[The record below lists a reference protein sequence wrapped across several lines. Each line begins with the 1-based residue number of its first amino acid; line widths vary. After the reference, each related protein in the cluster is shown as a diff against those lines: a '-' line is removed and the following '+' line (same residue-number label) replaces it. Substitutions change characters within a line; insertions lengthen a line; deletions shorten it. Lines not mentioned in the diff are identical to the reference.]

1 MTKLAALY
9 IRVSTD
15 AQFEEGYSVEAQRD
29 MLEGYCRSRG
39 WKSFQFYIDGG
50 YTGSN
55 IARPQMQRLIEDVRA
70 GRISQVVVYKLDRLS
85 RSQKDTLFLIEDV
98 FNPAGVGF
106 TSMNENL
113 DTGTPMGRAML
124 GIMSAFAQLERETI
138 RERTRMGMRERV
150 RSGLWMGGG
159 RPPFGYDYDSAS
171 GCLRPN
177 ADAASVRLIYRL
189 YLQGLSASRI
199 ARMTGF
205 HDDKP
210 IRDILTRKSYTGVIE
225 YNGVEYEGKHEPII
239 DRALFER
246 VQQALRTRSSA
257 RSFESSHLLTG
268 LVYCGRCGARMRYQ
282 KWGKGGYKLTCYSQQ
297 SSKKYLI
304 RDAACDNPK
313 IWAEDVERAVIE
325 DFGQRSLDM
334 TDTSAE
340 EDKGQDDELNAKIQ
354 ETERRI
360 RRLYTLYAAAEDDLL
375 LESIEEQKRLLQTL
389 AAQQEM
395 RQQGLE
401 YAQSLAVQRDRFRRL
416 AEAWPEMTVPEQRS
430 VLRELIE
437 RVEIDADAVSVH
449 YRL

>member
-1 MTKLAALY
+1 MNGHVALY

-15 AQFEEGYSVEAQRD
+15 AQFEEGYSVEAQKD

-50 YTGSN
+50 FTGSN
-55 IARPQMQRLIEDVRA
+55 IDRPQMQRLIEAVRA
-70 GRISQVVVYKLDRLS
+70 GQVSQVVVYKLDRLS

-150 RSGLWMGGG
+150 RGGLWMGGG
-159 RPPFGYDYDSAS
+159 HPPFGYDYDSAS
-171 GCLRPN
+171 GCLVPN

-189 YLQGLSASRI
+189 YLQGLSAARI
-199 ARMTGF
+199 AAKTGF
-205 HDDKP
+205 RDDKP
-210 IRDILTRKSYTGVIE
+210 IRDILSRKSYIGVIE
-225 YNGVEYEGKHEPII
+225 YNGVEYAGRHEAII
-239 DRALFER
+239 DRVLFDR
-246 VQQALRTRSSA
+246 VQEAMRLRSSV
-257 RSFESSHLLTG
+257 RRFSSGHLLNG

-282 KWGKGGYKLTCYSQQ
+282 KWGSHGYKLSCYSQQ

-313 IWAEDVERAVIE
+313 PWAEEVEQAVADDLGARA
-325 DFGQRSLDM
+325 L
-334 TDTSAE
+334 E
-340 EDKGQDDELNAKIQ
+340 ETGDETVSQNASNAGLEAKIS
-354 ETERRI
+354 ETQRRL
-360 RRLYTLYAAAEDDLL
+360 RRLYALYAAAEDELL

-389 AAQQEM
+389 EDQVADEQRRIADDRAQKQRRE
-395 RQQGLE
+395 RYRTL
-401 YAQSLAVQRDRFRRL
+401 AQ
-416 AEAWPEMTVPEQRS
+416 AWPDMTGEERQS
-430 VLRELIE
+430 VVRELIE
-437 RVEIDADAVSVH
+437 RVEIDGENVTVY

>member
-1 MTKLAALY
+1 MTKQAALY

-15 AQFEEGYSVEAQRD
+15 AQFEEGYSVEAQKD

-55 IARPQMQRLIEDVRA
+55 IERPQMQRLIEDVRA

-150 RSGLWMGGG
+150 RSGFWMGGG
-159 RPPFGYDYDSAS
+159 HPPFGYDYDSAS

-189 YLQGLSASRI
+189 YLQGLSAARI
-199 ARMTGF
+199 ADMTGF

-210 IRDILTRKSYTGVIE
+210 IRDILTRKSYTGIIE
-225 YNGVEYEGKHEPII
+225 YNGIEYEGKHEAII
-239 DRALFER
+239 ERPLFDR
-246 VQQALRTRSSA
+246 VQEAMRTRSTT
-257 RSFESSHLLTG
+257 RSFESRHLLTG

-282 KWGKGGYKLTCYSQQ
+282 KWGEGGYKLTCYSQQ

-304 RDAACDNPK
+304 RDASCDNPK

-325 DFGQRSLDM
+325 DFENRALD
-334 TDTSAE
+334 TDSDMDGE
-340 EDKGQDDELNAKIQ
+340 PPVLKSGLDSKIQ

-389 AAQQEM
+389 MAEQKAEEQS
-395 RQQGLE
+395 LE
-401 YAQSLAVQRDRFRRL
+401 DAQSLTARRDRFRRL
-416 AEAWPEMTVPEQRS
+416 AEAWEEMTLSERQS
-430 VLRELIE
+430 VMRELIE
-437 RVEIDADAVSVH
+437 RVEIDADAVTVH